1 MGSID
6 KALPLAG
13 FYPDSQNRC
22 SDGAKIKTFS
32 ISSKYFGTFLKK
44 NTKKIGFYPKMMYIC
59 NDISHWGLTAY
70 KS

>member
-22 SDGAKIKTFS
+22 FDCAKIKTFS
-32 ISSKYFGTFLKK
+32 ISSKYFGTFL
-44 NTKKIGFYPKMMYIC
+44 MYIAFFLAPFLYFLQ
-59 NDISHWGLTAY
+59 NFFVLLPRLTN
-70 KS
+70 